1 MANTSAWTE
10 EDRQLALGQDPA
22 FPTCHYRRGCLLGQG
37 GYARVYK
44 VLDVWKGAVYAGK
57 SSPEAVK
64 HLRKEAKILRNLSH
78 PNIVKYIEYY
88 EERDYPSANVLV
100 MELCAG
106 GSLQTM
112 INNHTEGLT
121 QKDTLHVLNQ
131 VSQAIEYLHSK
142 KRFHGD
148 LKPRNILI
156 RKWNPVDIVVADCA
170 EIMHEGKSDDMWAI
184 GISLLGM
191 MSQWPS
197 YYQNE
202 QRLYPRRCASHARNL
217 DRLNPGHEIVKLL
230 VLLLE
235 WDHKRRI
242 DASQLVALT
251 AELLEARIVKPEG
264 TPEPDK
270 MCLEAPE
277 GFQAVEFW

>member
-170 EIMHEGKSDDMWAI
+170 EIMSVDHI
-184 GISLLGM
+184 
-191 MSQWPS
+191 
-197 YYQNE
+197 N
-202 QRLYPRRCASHARNL
+202 C
-217 DRLNPGHEIVKLL
+217 
-230 VLLLE
+230 
-235 WDHKRRI
+235 HKR
-242 DASQLVALT
+242 
-251 AELLEARIVKPEG
+251 PHG
-264 TPEPDK
+264 TRSYWSPY
-270 MCLEAPE
+270 
-277 GFQAVEFW
+277 V